1 MLCPRVC
8 DDLPVVLTIHE
19 RSIWYHSSEEIVSLV
34 QECVT
39 AVCWEINLFR
49 RVVTVPTELMDVQK
63 EIEEFH
69 VDGLAY
75 NFDGLGI
82 SGYLIFVFFLV
93 IHLAGTV
100 KRF

>member
-1 MLCPRVC
+1 
-8 DDLPVVLTIHE
+8 
-19 RSIWYHSSEEIVSLV
+19 
-34 QECVT
+34 
-39 AVCWEINLFR
+39 
-49 RVVTVPTELMDVQK
+49 MDVQK

-82 SGYLIFVFFLV
+82 SGYLIFVFFLG